1 MDCKKYFGFFDE
13 EHPEP
18 YVIKSGTL
26 PIIISAPHTYRHF
39 REGRVKEAERGAGV
53 IAMALGDMKGTHR
66 IVKAREDGDDPN
78 YSADSPY
85 KKALAAYM
93 TENGVRYLID
103 LHELAPSRPTDVNP
117 LINGGKNIKGNED
130 LYGEIKNVFING
142 GFIPGFRPGKPTS
155 DFIAKVL
162 SKVTLFGAIYLG
174 IVAICPLIA
183 GKILSHFGGLQNMAI
198 GGTSV
203 IIVVGVALETVKAL
217 ENQMLM
223 RQYKGF
229 LE

>member
-39 REGRVKEAERGAGV
+39 REGRVKAAERGAGV
-53 IAMALGDMKGTHR
+53 IAMALGDMKGTHWM
-66 IVKAREDGDDPN
+66 VKAREDGDDPN

-142 GFIPGFRPGKPTS
+142 GFTVTE
-155 DFIAKVL
+155 DFP
-162 SKVTLFGAIYLG
+162 Y
-174 IVAICPLIA
+174 A
-183 GKILSHFGGLQNMAI
+183 GKTDNRVTAYVNRKTGLFSLQLELNSRLLYPGGEHCRLDDMLKAFGDI
-198 GGTSV
+198 
-203 IIVVGVALETVKAL
+203 VGVI
-217 ENQMLM
+217 M
-223 RQYKGF
+223 RHDMKKDG
-229 LE
+229 

>member
-53 IAMALGDMKGTHR
+53 IAMALGDMKGTHWM
-66 IVKAREDGDDPN
+66 VKAREDGDDPN

-103 LHELAPSRPTDVNP
+103 LHELAPSLS
-117 LINGGKNIKGNED
+117 LIHI
-130 LYGEIKNVFING
+130 
-142 GFIPGFRPGKPTS
+142 
-155 DFIAKVL
+155 
-162 SKVTLFGAIYLG
+162 
-174 IVAICPLIA
+174 
-183 GKILSHFGGLQNMAI
+183 
-198 GGTSV
+198 
-203 IIVVGVALETVKAL
+203 
-217 ENQMLM
+217 
-223 RQYKGF
+223 
-229 LE
+229 